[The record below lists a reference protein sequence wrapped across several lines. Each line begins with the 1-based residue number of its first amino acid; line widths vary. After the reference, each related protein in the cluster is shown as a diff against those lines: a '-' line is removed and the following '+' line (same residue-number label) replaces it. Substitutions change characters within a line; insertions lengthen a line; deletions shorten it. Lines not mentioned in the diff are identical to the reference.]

1 PSPLSLHDALP
12 ICACSRAQHVTGAIT
27 GPGRSGPGSQIVSGC
42 PTLIAN
48 DPNSAF
54 DCILDQGSVAQFR
67 ANRLRIDVIGDA
79 TEIQVLSMGSCIA
92 SDVPTI
98 NITGAHA
105 NVFLAGT
112 NHSITTPGQRLT
124 FGPVLALGANLEPG
138 IVLTSDALGNVFEII
153 WPELAGIGTGNP
165 IVRVQLARWNLS
177 MISLNS
183 KVDVTFDFVA
193 EQGGV
198 RTFFRGHCE
207 GMGMDGAPVV
217 GAGAAAIPPCPTTLA
232 GTTGATANISSSL
245 P

>member
-1 PSPLSLHDALP
+1 MRGVFPLVSASGQDLAAHRPVSRLSPPRSREDPHMKLTYAKVAAPILALA
-12 ICACSRAQHVTGAIT
+12 IALGIGACSRAQHVTGAIT

-48 DPNSAF
+48 VPNSAF

-112 NHSITTPGQRLT
+112 NHSITTTGQRLT
-124 FGPVLALGANLEPG
+124 FG
-138 IVLTSDALGNVFEII
+138 
-153 WPELAGIGTGNP
+153 
-165 IVRVQLARWNLS
+165 
-177 MISLNS
+177 
-183 KVDVTFDFVA
+183 
-193 EQGGV
+193 
-198 RTFFRGHCE
+198 
-207 GMGMDGAPVV
+207 
-217 GAGAAAIPPCPTTLA
+217 
-232 GTTGATANISSSL
+232 
-245 P
+245 